1 MDKQKIYPDIDSP
14 TGQEKEKMWSA
25 IQSHLSPI
33 INPENSFHWRSFW
46 IGNAAALLLLFAGIG
61 IYSTTKYMLSDTRQ
75 STERMYTALSTA
87 TDQLKEIT
95 PILIEQAESQ
105 NKSSIKSTAE
115 AIAEIDQL
123 IEELKTDMLLHGA
136 TPSKQS
142 NLKQLYATKL
152 DFYRDLLLNEEIK
165 S

>member
-1 MDKQKIYPDIDSP
+1 MDKQKIYPDIDLP

-25 IQSHLSPI
+25 IQSHLSPT

-61 IYSTTKYMLSDTRQ
+61 IYSTTKYMLSDTRL

-152 DFYRDLLLNEEIK
+152 DFYRDLLLNEETK

>member
-14 TGQEKEKMWSA
+14 TELEQKKMWSA
-25 IQSHLSPI
+25 IQPHLSPT
-33 INPENSFHWRSFW
+33 INLKSSFHWRSFW
-46 IGNAAALLLLFAGIG
+46 IGNAAALLLLFAGVG
-61 IYSTTKYMLSDTRQ
+61 VYSTVNYMFGEPRQ

-105 NKSSIKSTAE
+105 NKSSIESTAE